1 MAPIHVIDAAS
12 RQCTHNNNRYGMECI
27 FRFYSYGLE
36 RKFRADI
43 FKDFQQLTVEDY
55 NAGLPPPPLLGGL
68 V

>member
-1 MAPIHVIDAAS
+1 
-12 RQCTHNNNRYGMECI
+12 MECI

-55 NAGLPPPPLLGGL
+55 NAGLSPPIFSWVDL
-68 V
+68 VD